1 MTFEQIISDI
11 RNRIFKPIYL
21 LHGDEPY
28 YIDKIT
34 NFIAETVLTEDEK
47 VFNHTVLY
55 GKDISASDI
64 DNAARRFPMMAAH
77 QVVIIKEAQDTKKL
91 DDLVYYAEKPS
102 KSTVLVLSH
111 KYKTLAKNK
120 KLYKAIEKNGEIFE
134 SKKLYENQIP
144 KWITSYLGDRK
155 YKINAVA
162 SQLLTDF
169 LGTDLSKIGNELDK
183 LCISLAPG
191 TEITPKQIEDNIG
204 ISKDFNT
211 FELQNALSEKD
222 VLKANRIV
230 DYFSRNPKDHPL
242 ILTITSLYFYFAKI
256 LAYHFL
262 KDKSKNN
269 VASVLKVNPF
279 FVKDYEL
286 AAKRYNS
293 AKTIQI
299 ISLLREYDMKSKGL
313 GSVSASQGELLKELI
328 FKILH

>member
-1 MTFEQIISDI
+1 MVSVLVVMS
-11 RNRIFKPIYL
+11 KL
-21 LHGDEPY
+21 
-28 YIDKIT
+28 KIW
-34 NFIAETVLTEDEK
+34 L
-47 VFNHTVLY
+47 
-55 GKDISASDI
+55 
-64 DNAARRFPMMAAH
+64 
-77 QVVIIKEAQDTKKL
+77 VVDVNSGA
-91 DDLVYYAEKPS
+91 

-111 KYKTLAKNK
+111 KYKSLAKNL

-134 SKKLYENQIP
+134 SKKLYENQVP
-144 KWITSYLGDRK
+144 KWITSYLGERK

-162 SQLLTDF
+162 SQSLADF

-183 LCISLAPG
+183 LCISLPPG
-191 TEITPKQIEDNIG
+191 TEITPKHIEDNIG

-242 ILTITSLYFYFAKI
+242 ILTITSLYFFFAKV

-269 VASVLKVNPF
+269 VASVLKINPF
-279 FVKDYEL
+279 FVKDYEQT
-286 AAKRYNS
+286 AKRYNS

-313 GSVSASQGELLKELI
+313 GSVSTSQGDLLKELI